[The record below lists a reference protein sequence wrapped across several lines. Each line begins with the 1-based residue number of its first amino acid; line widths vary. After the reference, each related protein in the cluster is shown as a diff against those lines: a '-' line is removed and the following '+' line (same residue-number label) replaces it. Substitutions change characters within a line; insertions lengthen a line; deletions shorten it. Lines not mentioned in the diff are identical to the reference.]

1 MIDISKI
8 DPSQNEFSEEEL
20 DTMIEILKKA
30 DEIQSDSALF
40 SIIRK
45 RMKDQVKAITS
56 LEDLNTR
63 YNEKVLEQE

>member
-8 DPSQNEFSEEEL
+8 DTTQNEFSEEEL

-30 DEIQSDSALF
+30 DEIQADSALF
-40 SIIRK
+40 SIVRK